1 MDHVCIALPILPG
14 KTADARAFQKELD
27 TTRKADYT
35 ISEAR
40 LGIPRE
46 YWFIAELPAGDL
58 LIGYFDAEDANAA
71 LGAFVQSQDEF
82 DLWFKAEVKNATGLD
97 LNNPPADMKFPELLS
112 TFEA

>member
-27 TTRKADYT
+27 TKRKADYT

-46 YWFIAELPAGDL
+46 YWFLASLPTGDL
-58 LIGYFDAEDANAA
+58 LIGYFDAQDANAA

-97 LNNPPADMKFPELLS
+97 LNNPPADMAFPELLS

>member
-35 ISEAR
+35 FSENR

-46 YWFIAELPAGDL
+46 YWFIAELPTGDL
-58 LIGYFDAEDANAA
+58 LIGYFDAQDANAA
-71 LGAFVQSQDEF
+71 LGAFIQSQDEF

-97 LNNPPADMKFPELLS
+97 LNNPPADMKLPELLS

>member
-14 KTADARAFQKELD
+14 KSAEARAFQRELD
-27 TTRKADYT
+27 TTRKDDYT
-35 ISEAR
+35 VSEAR

-58 LIGYFDAEDANAA
+58 LIGYFDTPDANAA
-71 LGAFVQSQDEF
+71 LGAFIRSQDAF
-82 DLWFKAEVKNATGLD
+82 DLWFKAQVKNATGLD
-97 LNNPPADMKFPELLS
+97 LNNPPATMKMPELLS